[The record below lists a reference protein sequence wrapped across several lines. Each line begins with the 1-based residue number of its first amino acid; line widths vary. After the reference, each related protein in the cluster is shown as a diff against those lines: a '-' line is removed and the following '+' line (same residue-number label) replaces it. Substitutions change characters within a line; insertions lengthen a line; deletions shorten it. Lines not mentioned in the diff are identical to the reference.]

1 MDSAAKPGY
10 APPRRHDNVMEDTL
24 ISRLQPAASRHRR
37 LAISWQLA
45 ACWSVAAA
53 AGFAFIF
60 VQWWIGW
67 ASFFTLPALGSLA
80 IAVGLTLVLRHASIS
95 TDYRAVAQRI
105 EQRHPEL
112 NGLLLTAV
120 QQRPQE
126 GAPPGYLQHRLL
138 EQAMAHSRESDWC
151 DSVPLSRLRVAQAAQ
166 IAALG
171 LFVFALLG
179 LRSAGHGGIA
189 GAPRWGVVVTPGDAS
204 IERGESLVV
213 LARFGGSLP
222 SAVTMAY
229 RTSGEAPRQ
238 IALVK
243 SLADPVFGASIPD
256 VDHDLSYHLEYSG
269 TSTREFKVSVF
280 ERPRLE
286 RADATLTYP
295 SYTHLAQKRIEN
307 IRRVSA
313 VVGSRLGLALQL
325 NKAVASAAL
334 VANDAKKT
342 VIPLQIAEGKAIASL
357 PNFPLV
363 ASQTYE
369 LRLIDREGRS
379 NPLSTPFVFDVLPN
393 RPPELHVKAPS
404 GDIRPSAVEEIDF
417 SGTLLGDFGVS
428 AYGLAYTLG
437 GGDTKSV
444 ELGRSVPA
452 MQNQSFGTSLSL
464 EKLGVQPDQ
473 LISWFLWAD
482 DAGPDGKPR
491 RTTSDLFFAEIRP
504 FDEIFRENKGMQSPG
519 SQQGGPQD
527 QGGSQRLTEL
537 QKQIITATWKLQR
550 DPSEPKYAD
559 DAKVVRDSE
568 VQALT
573 QAASGL
579 ENAVDLRAK
588 ALWTA
593 VGDNMKK
600 AVAHLQEAG
609 KAPSALDPALLSE
622 QAAYQSLLRLQ
633 SRETDVARG
642 RGGRGGRGGASQRQ
656 LDQLDLTQEQN
667 RYETQREA
675 APAET
680 PERREQL
687 QVMNRLQEL
696 ARRQQDVNERLKEMQ
711 TALQEARTDQQRE
724 EIRQQLKRLQD
735 EQQQVLA
742 DVDEL
747 KQRMDRQENQSG
759 MSDERRQLDQTRDD
773 IQRAAEAAGQGAV
786 AQALTSGTRAQRQLQ
801 DMRDELHKQNSS
813 QFSDDLRDMRS
824 EARQLADQEEDVARK
839 LDPLADAG
847 QPKRLSDEAVAN
859 GPASEI
865 DAQKKRM
872 EDLVNRAKQVS
883 QQAESAEPLLAEKLY
898 DSLRKLSQ
906 DDAGTAKEFQQKL
919 LGDGLLTNDL
929 NDKLTDSSAPE
940 GTKSLDLTSAL
951 LKEGYLPQAREAEQR
966 ARAGIGELKNGIEQ
980 AAESVI
986 GDDTEALRMARSELD
1001 AVTDELKREQAPAQ
1015 AQGEPAGQ
1023 TAEKGSAGESA
1034 ARDQRQASAPSSGS
1048 LQPGNSQ
1055 DRRQAN
1061 ASAPGNP
1068 PSGDQQAQAGVQS
1081 GRPPGNQARR
1091 LAGDNRSAQG
1101 DSGDP
1106 LDLANLIGGGSTR
1119 PAAAS
1124 GAPITGNGYGQ
1135 WSDRLRD
1142 VEEIVDSPNL
1152 RNAVAA
1158 ARENARLLRQDYTR
1172 NLKKP
1177 DWAAI
1182 QLQIVKPLIEVRDQ
1196 ISDELARR
1204 QSKDSLVP
1212 LDRDPVPNRYAD
1224 SVRKYYEELGKD
1236 K

>member
-1 MDSAAKPGY
+1 LDSAAKWGYDHPG
-10 APPRRHDNVMEDTL
+10 RHDDVTEDTL
-24 ISRLQPAASRHRR
+24 ISRLRPAARRHRR

-45 ACWSVAAA
+45 ACWSAAAA

-60 VQWWIGW
+60 VQWWTGW
-67 ASFFTLPALGSLA
+67 TSFFTLPALGSLA
-80 IAVGLTLVLRHASIS
+80 IGAGLALILRHASIS
-95 TDYRAVAQRI
+95 TDYRAIAQKI

-120 QQRPQE
+120 QQRPPE
-126 GAPPGYLQHRLL
+126 GASQGYLQQRLL
-138 EQAMAHSRESDWC
+138 EQALAHSWKSDWR
-151 DSVPLSRLRVAQAAQ
+151 DIVPLSRLRLAQAAQ
-166 IAALG
+166 VAALG
-171 LFVFALLG
+171 LFAISLLL
-179 LRSAGHGGIA
+179 LRSAGRGGVA
-189 GAPRWGVVVTPGDAS
+189 GAPRWGVVVTPGDTS

-222 SAVTMAY
+222 AAVTLAY

-243 SLADPVFGASIPD
+243 SLADPVFGVSVPA
-256 VDHDLSYHLEYSG
+256 VDHDLSYRLEYSG
-269 TSTREFKVSVF
+269 TGTREFKVSVF

-295 SYTHLAQKRIEN
+295 SYTHLAPKRIEN
-307 IRRVSA
+307 TRRVSA
-313 VVGSRLGLALQL
+313 VEGSRLNLALQL

-342 VIPLQIAEGKAIASL
+342 VISLQITEGKAVASL
-357 PNFPLV
+357 PSFPLV
-363 ASQTYE
+363 ASQTYD
-369 LRLIDREGRS
+369 LRLVDREGRS
-379 NPLSTPFVFDVLPN
+379 NPLSTPFVFEVLPD

-404 GDIRPSAVEEIDF
+404 GDIRPSAVEEIEF
-417 SGTLLGDFGVS
+417 SGTVLGDFGVS
-428 AYGLAYTLG
+428 AYGLAYTLA
-437 GGDTKSV
+437 GGDTKFV

-452 MQNQSFGTSLSL
+452 MQNQSFGNTLSL

-482 DAGPDGKPR
+482 DSGPDGKPR

-504 FDEIFRENKGMQSPG
+504 FDEIFRENKGMQSPDSQHG
-519 SQQGGPQD
+519 GQQGQS
-527 QGGSQRLTEL
+527 GSQRLIEL

-550 DPSEPKYAD
+550 DPSGPKYPD

-579 ENAVDLRAK
+579 ENAADLRAK
-588 ALWTA
+588 GLWTA
-593 VGDNMKK
+593 AANNMKK
-600 AVAHLQEAG
+600 AVAHLQEAD
-609 KAPSALDPALLSE
+609 KAPAALDPALVSE
-622 QAAYQSLLRLQ
+622 QAAYQSLLKLQ

-642 RGGRGGRGGASQRQ
+642 RGGGGNRGGASQRQ

-667 RYETQREA
+667 RYETQKEA

-711 TALQEARTDQQRE
+711 TALQEAKTDQQRE
-724 EIRQQLKRLQD
+724 DIRQQLKRLQD

-742 DVDEL
+742 DVDDL
-747 KQRMDRQENQSG
+747 QQRMDRQENQSG
-759 MSDERRQLDQTRDD
+759 MSDERRQLEQTRND

-786 AQALTSGTRAQRQLQ
+786 AQALASGTRAQRQLQ

-813 QFSDDLRDMRS
+813 QFSDDLRDMRA

-847 QPKRLSDEAVAN
+847 QPKRLSDAAAAN
-859 GPASEI
+859 GPSSEI

-929 NDKLTDSSAPE
+929 NDKLTDTTAPE

-986 GDDTEALRMARSELD
+986 GDDAEALRMARSELD

-1015 AQGEPAGQ
+1015 AQAAG
-1023 TAEKGSAGESA
+1023 
-1034 ARDQRQASAPSSGS
+1034 
-1048 LQPGNSQ
+1048 
-1055 DRRQAN
+1055 
-1061 ASAPGNP
+1061 
-1068 PSGDQQAQAGVQS
+1068 QS
-1081 GRPPGNQARR
+1081 GRSAGNQARR
-1091 LAGDNRSAQG
+1091 LAGDNRGAQG
-1101 DSGDP
+1101 DGGDP
-1106 LDLANLIGGGSTR
+1106 LDLANLIGGGSNR
-1119 PAAAS
+1119 PAATP

-1158 ARENARLLRQDYTR
+1158 ARESARLLRQDYTR

-1177 DWAAI
+1177 DWAVI